1 MAGAVL
7 LDVTKLEQA
16 LAEFSRERDWDQF
29 HTPKNLVMALTGE
42 VGELNEIFQWM
53 TDSLAREAGRSPATA
68 EHVGEELADVLLYLV
83 RLSNVLGVNLND
95 AVVDKLAKNALKY
108 PIDKARG
115 SSQKAGKH

>member
-1 MAGAVL
+1 MTGAVL

-53 TDSLAREAGRSPATA
+53 TDSVAREAGRSPATA

-115 SSQKAGKH
+115 SSQKAVML